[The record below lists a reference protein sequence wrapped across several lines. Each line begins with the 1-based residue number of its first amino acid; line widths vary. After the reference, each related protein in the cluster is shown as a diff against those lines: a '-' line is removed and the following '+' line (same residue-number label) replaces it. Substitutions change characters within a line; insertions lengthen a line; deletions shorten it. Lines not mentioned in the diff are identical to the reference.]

1 MTHDDPQPS
10 PLAALI
16 LLDLRHSARRDDYD
30 LLVLIARMMALALSR
45 PKEAVRTLSEVANN
59 LRKTE

>member
-1 MTHDDPQPS
+1 MKHDDPQPS

-16 LLDLRHSARRDDYD
+16 LLDLRHSARREDYD
-30 LLVLIARMMALALSR
+30 LLALIARMMQLALSR
-45 PKEAVRTLSEVANN
+45 PDEAVRTLSEVANN

>member
-1 MTHDDPQPS
+1 MTKGTPQPS

-16 LLDLRHSARRDDYD
+16 LLDLRHSARREDYD
-30 LLVLIARMMALALSR
+30 LLVLIARMMALVLSR
-45 PKEAVRTLSEVANN
+45 PEEARKTLNEVANN

>member
-1 MTHDDPQPS
+1 MTKGTPQPS

-30 LLVLIARMMALALSR
+30 LLALIARMMALVLSR
-45 PKEAVRTLSEVANN
+45 PEEARKTLNEVANN
-59 LRKTE
+59 LRTTE